1 MICVTISDYGLDD
14 CRKSLKK
21 CEKLRKK
28 YPDLIAEIRLDLCGL
43 SKAQLK
49 NIFSQTQIPLIA
61 TCRKRGSAE
70 YIEALSAGASYLD
83 INLMTFK
90 KFSQNDKELILRK
103 ETKLILSFHDFTAT
117 PSLELLSQIYTEAV
131 NEGADIVKIATTA
144 NSDEDIEK
152 IFALYKLQRNGKLGK
167 IVPLEAFP
175 MGNEFKYTRLA
186 SYNIGAPFLY
196 CALRKKSV
204 VAPGM
209 FVIDELEN
217 LFPEFCARGDVDIPA
232 SKSIAQRAIIAAI
245 LAKGTS
251 EFHNFTHCW
260 DIDSA
265 VAVAKQLSPKVY
277 NDKGTLVV
285 SGGYTLSDQQT
296 QISLFPTMLTSIPSI
311 GNSATI
317 FVGESGLLSR
327 LCIPILAQYGESV
340 TITGE
345 GSLLDRH
352 MFGCKEAMEDLGATC
367 VLTAQETLPAIVCG
381 PIKGGEITLSGKK
394 GSQFISGLLMA
405 LPLCKKNS
413 TLIVE
418 NPTSV
423 PYIQLTIDVIKKF
436 GIEVNSRSEENR
448 LIFEIPGKQKY
459 KPAEFTF
466 EGDWSSAA
474 NFVTIGAIFGDILL
488 KGLNLTSHQADKKII
503 EVVRNSGAIVERKP
517 KGIRVKRG
525 HLSPFEVDVT
535 NCPDLLPCLSVM
547 AAFAEGTSHISG
559 VARLKNKE
567 SDRPLIMTQILGK
580 MGVEIELDGDTLHI
594 TGISLARRILENK
607 MLKGGHFCA
616 SSDHRVAMALKI
628 ASIGCKGELTIDNTD
643 CIDKSFP
650 EFLSI
655 FNRICTKG

>member
-1 MICVTISDYGLDD
+1 MICVTISDFGLDD
-14 CRKSLKK
+14 CKKSLRK
-21 CEKLRKK
+21 CEKLRKQ
-28 YPDLIAEIRLDLCGL
+28 YPDIVAEIRLDLCGL
-43 SKAQLK
+43 SKAQMK
-49 NIFSQTQIPLIA
+49 NLFASTQIPLIA
-61 TCRKRGSAE
+61 TCRKRTTTE

-90 KFSQNDKELILRK
+90 KFPQNDKELIIRK
-103 ETKLILSFHDFTAT
+103 NTKLILSFHDFAAT
-117 PSLELLSQIYTEAV
+117 PSLELLSLIYKEAV

-144 NSDEDIEK
+144 SSNEDVER
-152 IFALYKLQRNGKLGK
+152 IFTLYRLHRSGKLGK
-167 IVPLEAFP
+167 IVPLEAFA
-175 MGNEFKYTRLA
+175 MGNEFQYTRLA
-186 SYNIGAPFLY
+186 AHNIGAPFIY
-196 CALRKKSV
+196 CALRKRSV

-209 FVIDELEN
+209 FVVDELEK
-217 LFPEFCARGDVDIPA
+217 LLPKSQIKGEIDIPA

-285 SGGYTLSDQQT
+285 SGGYPLDHQET
-296 QISLFPTMLTSIPSI
+296 QISVFPTMLTSIPTL

-327 LCIPILAQYGESV
+327 LCIPVLAQYGESV

-345 GSLLDRH
+345 GSLMDRH

-367 VLTAQETLPAIVCG
+367 VLTARETLPAMVCG
-381 PIKGGEITLSGKK
+381 PIKGGEITL
-394 GSQFISGLLMA
+394 SGLLMA

-436 GIEVNSRSEENR
+436 GIEINSRTEEGKI
-448 LIFEIPGKQKY
+448 IFEIPGKQKY

-474 NFVTIGAIFGDILL
+474 NFVTIGAIYGDLLL
-488 KGLNLTSHQADKKII
+488 KGLNLTSLQADKKII
-503 EVVRNSGAIVERKP
+503 EVVRKAGAIVERKS
-517 KGIRVKRG
+517 KGIRVKMG
-525 HLSPFEVDVT
+525 HLSAFDVDVT

-547 AAFAEGTSHISG
+547 AAFAEGTSHLSG

-567 SDRPLIMTQILGK
+567 SDRPLIMTQILNK
-580 MGVEIELDGDTLHI
+580 MGVEAELDGDILHI
-594 TGISLARRILENK
+594 TGISMARRMLENK
-607 MLKGGHFCA
+607 MLKGGSFSA

-628 ASIGCKGELTIDNTD
+628 ASIACKGEIKIDNTD

-650 EFLSI
+650 EFLTILGKILS
-655 FNRICTKG
+655 KE

>member
-628 ASIGCKGELTIDNTD
+628 ASIGCKGGLTIDNTD

>member
-103 ETKLILSFHDFTAT
+103 ETKLILSFHDSTAT

>member
-61 TCRKRGSAE
+61 TCRKRSSAE

-628 ASIGCKGELTIDNTD
+628 ASIGCKGGLTIDNTD

>member
-628 ASIGCKGELTIDNTD
+628 ASIGCKGGLTIDNTD

-650 EFLSI
+650 EFLAI

>member
-1 MICVTISDYGLDD
+1 MICVTISDFGLDD
-14 CRKSLKK
+14 CKKSLRK
-21 CEKLRKK
+21 CEKLRKI
-28 YPDLIAEIRLDLCGL
+28 YPDIVAEIRLDLCGL
-43 SKAQLK
+43 TKVQLK
-49 NIFSQTQIPLIA
+49 NLFSSTQIPLIA
-61 TCRKRGSAE
+61 TCRKRTSTEA
-70 YIEALSAGASYLD
+70 IEALSAGTSYLD

-90 KFSQNDKELILRK
+90 KFPQNDKELIIRK
-103 ETKLILSFHDFTAT
+103 NTKLILSFHDFTAT
-117 PSLELLSQIYTEAV
+117 PSLELLSQIYKEAV
-131 NEGADIVKIATTA
+131 SEGADIVKIATTA
-144 NSDEDIEK
+144 SSKEDVDK
-152 IFALYKLQRNGKLGK
+152 IFELYKLQRGGKLGK
-167 IVPLEAFP
+167 IVPLEAFA
-175 MGNEFKYTRLA
+175 MGSEFQYTRLA
-186 SYNIGAPFLY
+186 AHNIGAPFIY
-196 CALRKKSV
+196 CALRKRSV

-209 FVIDELEN
+209 FVVDEFEK
-217 LFPEFCARGDVDIPA
+217 LFPKFNIKGEIDIPA

-285 SGGYTLSDQQT
+285 SGGYPLDHQET
-296 QISLFPTMLTSIPSI
+296 QISVFPTMLTSIPTL
-311 GNSATI
+311 GNSSTI

-327 LCIPILAQYGESV
+327 LCIPVLAQYGESV
-340 TITGE
+340 TISGE

-352 MFGCKEAMEDLGATC
+352 MFGCKEVMEELGATC

-436 GIEVNSRSEENR
+436 GIEINSRSEENR

-474 NFVTIGAIFGDILL
+474 NFVIIGAIYGDVLL
-488 KGLNLTSHQADKKII
+488 KGLNLTSLQADKKII
-503 EVVRNSGAIVERKP
+503 DVVRKAGAIVERKS
-517 KGIRVKRG
+517 KGIRVRMG
-525 HLSPFEVDVT
+525 HLSCFDVDVT
-535 NCPDLLPCLSVM
+535 NCPDLLPGLSIM
-547 AAFAEGTSHISG
+547 AALSEGTSHLSG

-567 SDRPLIMTQILGK
+567 SDRPLIMTQILNK
-580 MGVEIELDGDTLHI
+580 MGVEAELDGDTLHI
-594 TGISLARRILENK
+594 TGISMARRILENN
-607 MLKGGHFCA
+607 MLKGGYFRA

-628 ASIGCKGELTIDNTD
+628 ASIACKGEIKIDNTD

-650 EFLSI
+650 EFLTI
-655 FNRICTKG
+655 FDNILTKE

>member
-28 YPDLIAEIRLDLCGL
+28 YPNLIAEIRLDLCGL

>member
-152 IFALYKLQRNGKLGK
+152 FFALYKLQRNGKLGK